1 MGQIELNKVKK
12 AVEGGR
18 VANTYL
24 LIGQPDSD
32 VLGGGVGLIKS
43 ILKSP
48 LFEQEIPQQQASLE
62 KLKTLT
68 NPDIHYFYP
77 VNTTSEVRT
86 KATSS
91 DFIVKWREV
100 VANNT
105 KVSLNDWYQK
115 IGLGN
120 KQASI
125 NKEEAEK
132 ISKLASLKSY
142 EGSVKIFLIWM
153 AEKMNINASNKLLK
167 LLEEPPQKT
176 VFILICENEKKLIQ
190 TITSRCQKIY
200 FRHQSFDNQEVKID
214 YEPLFLEWVRAA
226 FKVKGNKSAINELMQ
241 FSEKV
246 SKKTREEQKDFLI
259 YCSSI
264 FRDSLLYGY
273 KAFDNSKNYNN
284 GLDLKKFA
292 AFVHEENIESF
303 YEEIQKGYYDIERNG
318 NPKIIFLDISVKL
331 TRLLHIKPLENA

>member
-1 MGQIELNKVKK
+1 
-12 AVEGGR
+12 
-18 VANTYL
+18 
-24 LIGQPDSD
+24 
-32 VLGGGVGLIKS
+32 
-43 ILKSP
+43 
-48 LFEQEIPQQQASLE
+48 
-62 KLKTLT
+62 
-68 NPDIHYFYP
+68 
-77 VNTTSEVRT
+77 
-86 KATSS
+86 
-91 DFIVKWREV
+91 
-100 VANNT
+100 
-105 KVSLNDWYQK
+105 
-115 IGLGN
+115 
-120 KQASI
+120 
-125 NKEEAEK
+125 
-132 ISKLASLKSY
+132 
-142 EGSVKIFLIWM
+142 
-153 AEKMNINASNKLLK
+153 
-167 LLEEPPQKT
+167 EEPPQKT

-200 FRHQSFDNQEVKID
+200 FKHQSFDNQEVRID

-318 NPKIIFLDISVKL
+318 NPKIIFLDKGNINKNPSISVANPGKISKKAANARTAPEIISYAGTSFL
-331 TRLLHIKPLENA
+331 TS

>member
-1 MGQIELNKVKK
+1 MRIAEFLVGSIDESGYIRLDLQEIIDDLAFTQNLIVSSEELT
-12 AVEGGR
+12 E
-18 VANTYL
+18 
-24 LIGQPDSD
+24 
-32 VLGGGVGLIKS
+32 VLKIVQEFDPAGVGALSLQDCLIIQLKRKKS
-43 ILKSP
+43 S
-48 LFEQEIPQQQASLE
+48 
-62 KLKTLT
+62 
-68 NPDIHYFYP
+68 
-77 VNTTSEVRT
+77 
-86 KATSS
+86 
-91 DFIVKWREV
+91 
-100 VANNT
+100 
-105 KVSLNDWYQK
+105 
-115 IGLGN
+115 
-120 KQASI
+120 
-125 NKEEAEK
+125 
-132 ISKLASLKSY
+132 
-142 EGSVKIFLIWM
+142 
-153 AEKMNINASNKLLK
+153 
-167 LLEEPPQKT
+167 
-176 VFILICENEKKLIQ
+176 ENEKKLIQ

-200 FRHQSFDNQEVKID
+200 FRHQSFDNQQVRID

-273 KAFDNSKNYNN
+273 KAFNNSKNYNN